1 MEDKMED
8 DKIKGIIIVTVI
20 IVLLAA
26 LAKVLFAVF
35 S

>member
-1 MEDKMED
+1 MED